1 MEVLCFVAQI
11 KSKVFMKVY
20 LPLRVFF
27 LTCPIYSTHSATKT
41 LISLLFLAMLGRSW
55 QQSLYTCWSASSF
68 TTYPCGS
75 FFHLLP
81 VIISCYSFSSI
92 FPGDPSL
99 MILVYTPLFSI
110 PFSDLYT
117 FLIFVFIY
125 QKKHL
130 WK

>member
-27 LTCPIYSTHSATKT
+27 LTCPIYSTHCHKNSD
-41 LISLLFLAMLGRSW
+41 LLVIPGYARQVLT
-55 QQSLYTCWSASSF
+55 QSLYTCWSASSF
-68 TTYPCGS
+68 TTYPCCS
-75 FFHLLP
+75 FFHLFP

-99 MILVYTPLFSI
+99 VILVYTPLFSI

-125 QKKHL
+125 RKKHL
-130 WK
+130 